1 MVNVVRNLVAVLVGI
16 GAWPR
21 VGDDKSRFSLLVL
34 LTLQR
39 SNCFRSRL

>member
-21 VGDDKSRFSLLVL
+21 VGDDKSRFFLIGSFNTSKV
-34 LTLQR
+34 
-39 SNCFRSRL
+39 